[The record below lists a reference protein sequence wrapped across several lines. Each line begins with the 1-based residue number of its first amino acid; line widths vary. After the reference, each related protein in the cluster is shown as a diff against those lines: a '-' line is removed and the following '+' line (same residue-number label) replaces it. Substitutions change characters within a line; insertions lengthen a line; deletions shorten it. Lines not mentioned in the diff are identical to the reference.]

1 MQAIRGRKAGQ
12 ADNSEPSSKENRKED
27 KQGEESGGGRQYLRG
42 VSSREHAMRKPKPD
56 STPWKRNRQ
65 NMSSEDRTLI
75 SSALASINKFSNDGS
90 FMERINNAGTKNANV
105 LSVEVDEQR
114 DSEQKSHKESSKK
127 SSSVNTQNLNANQ
140 LAAKILQLRMK
151 GKKEEADQ
159 LSVSVSYIL
168 IVRGAP
174 VLLVHY

>member
-1 MQAIRGRKAGQ
+1 LQAIRGRKAGQ
-12 ADNSEPSSKENRKED
+12 ADNSETPSKGNRKED
-27 KQGEESGGGRQYLRG
+27 KRDEESGGGRQYLRD

-90 FMERINNAGTKNANV
+90 FMEKINSAGSKNENV
-105 LSVEVDEQR
+105 LTVETDEQR
-114 DSEQKSHKESSKK
+114 DSEPKSRKETSTKPSSG
-127 SSSVNTQNLNANQ
+127 STQNLNANQ

-151 GKKEEADQ
+151 GKNEEADQ
-159 LSVSVSYIL
+159 LSVSVTYIV
-168 IVRGAP
+168 IVKNWHNCA
-174 VLLVHY
+174 